1 MANKIQIKRGLKAN
15 LPTLSV
21 GELAYCTDT
30 KELFIGT
37 GIPET
42 PNLLIN
48 DLSEYYDKDEIQALA
63 GDGLS
68 WDAEDEQFIVNDIFD
83 PEGNYENLRAQATTK
98 EDIGLENVTNDAQ
111 VTSVTASSPL
121 SATEGLTPVISV
133 ETGYQIPT
141 DQQMSDF
148 DAAYTHISDTEN
160 PHGVTAEQVDLGN
173 VTNES
178 KTTMFDNPT
187 FTGNV
192 TVPLPTAST
201 DAATKAYVDEAA
213 EGLRTRPSVRAA
225 TTVNLETIYYNGP
238 NNDGIGATLTADT
251 NRAFGSLDGVTA
263 WAVTSPRQGVL
274 IKNQTNA
281 AHNGRYVLD
290 AVGET
295 GVSPWVL
302 KRCPLCDESDEI
314 PGSYTFVVDG
324 TVNKGTAWVQI
335 VADPATF
342 TIGVDA
348 VNVFQFSGAGTYT
361 AGTGLNLNGT
371 QFEIDDT
378 VLTTANLL
386 TVGNDLTGTVKYNA
400 LTAANGQFY
409 GGTTDPSATTRLN
422 YSGNLHT
429 TNLNVVTLATVGRLS
444 VTNTS
449 RTAGHLYAGST
460 DPVSTNRLNYDGYF
474 YATQF
479 FGGLDYAT
487 TAPTANNTQGV
498 KIAILTTEPG
508 TKYTG
513 WLYFIQG

>member
-48 DLSEYYDKDEIQALA
+48 DLSEYYDKDEIQELA

-68 WDAEDEQFIVNDIFD
+68 WDAVEGEFKVNSIFD
-83 PEGNYENLRAQATTK
+83 PDGTYDNLVAKGTTK
-98 EDIGLENVTNDAQ
+98 EDVGLGSVTDDAQ

-133 ETGYQIPT
+133 EAGYQIPT
-141 DQQMSDF
+141 TQEMSDF
-148 DAAYTHISDTEN
+148 DAAYTHVSSTDN
-160 PHGVTAEQVDLGN
+160 PHAVTAEQVGLGN

-225 TTVNLETIYYNGP
+225 TTTNLAADYYNGP
-238 NNDGIGATLTADT
+238 NDDGIGATLTADT
-251 NRAFGSLDGVTA
+251 NRAFGTLDGVTG
-263 WAVTSPRQGVL
+263 WAITSPRQGILV
-274 IKNQTNA
+274 KNQTNA
-281 AHNGRYVLD
+281 AHNGRYVLELLGQTD
-290 AVGET
+290 
-295 GVSPWVL
+295 VSKWVL

-348 VNVFQFSGAGTYT
+348 INVFQFSGAGTYT

-371 QFEIDDT
+371 QFEINNT
-378 VLTTANLL
+378 VLTTTNLL
-386 TVGNDLTGTVKYNA
+386 TAGDNLTGTVKYNNS
-400 LTAANGQFY
+400 TAANGQFY

-429 TNLNVVTLATVGRLS
+429 TNLDVVTLATVGRLS

-460 DPVSTNRLNYDGYF
+460 DPISTNRLNYDGYF
-474 YATQF
+474 YATKF
-479 FGGLDYAT
+479 FGGIDYAT
-487 TAPTANNTQGV
+487 TAPTANNTEGV

>member
-68 WDAEDEQFIVNDIFD
+68 WDAENEQFIVNDIFD
-83 PEGNYENLRAQATTK
+83 PEGNYEHLRAQATTK

-121 SATEGLTPVISV
+121 SATEGVTPQISV
-133 ETGYQIPT
+133 EAGYQIPT
-141 DQQMSDF
+141 TEEMSDF
-148 DAAYTHISDTEN
+148 AAAYTHVSSTDN
-160 PHGVTAEQVDLGN
+160 PHAVTAEQVGLEN

-178 KTTMFDNPT
+178 KTTMFTDPT
-187 FTGNV
+187 FTGVV
-192 TVPLPTAST
+192 TVPTPTAST
-201 DAATKAYVDEAA
+201 SAATKAYVDEAA

-225 TTVNLETIYYNGP
+225 TTTNLAADYYNGP
-238 NNDGIGATLTADT
+238 DDDGIGATLTADT
-251 NRAFGSLDGVTA
+251 NRAFGTLDGVTG
-263 WAVTSPRQGVL
+263 WAITSPRQGVL
-274 IKNQTNA
+274 VKNQTNA
-281 AHNGRYVLD
+281 AHNGRYILDVL
-290 AVGET
+290 GET
-295 GVSPWVL
+295 DVSKWVL
-302 KRCPLCDESDEI
+302 KRCSLCDASDEI
-314 PGSYTFVVDG
+314 PGSYTFVLDG
-324 TVNKGTAWVQI
+324 TVNEGTGWVQI
-335 VADPATF
+335 VDDPSTF
-342 TIGVDA
+342 VVGTDA
-348 VNVFQFSGAGTYT
+348 INVFQFSGAGTYT
-361 AGTGLNLNGT
+361 AGTGLTLTGT
-371 QFEIDDT
+371 AFAIDNT
-378 VLTTANLL
+378 VLTTTNLL
-386 TVGNDLTGTVKYNA
+386 TAGDELTGAVKYNA
-400 LTAANGQFY
+400 LNAANGQFY

-479 FGGLDYAT
+479 FGGLDYTT
-487 TAPTANNTQGV
+487 TAPTANNTEGV
-498 KIAILTTEPG
+498 KIAILATEPG